1 MRPGRERIAGFHEAF
16 AEAAIDPSEALVCPQ
31 ETSMDFAHGDALA
44 LLGASDRPTALI
56 ALGTAPDEA
65 RRVAD
70 AFEAHDESLLTQS
83 YALRDDRDAY
93 IGFVR
98 RSTDMLDRVMRADR
112 DAQEAP
118 PHEDKAAE

>member
-1 MRPGRERIAGFHEAF
+1 MLPAPSIAATPTSVEAF
-16 AEAAIDPSEALVCPQ
+16 ER
-31 ETSMDFAHGDALA
+31 ETFRGALA
-44 LLGASDRPTALI
+44 LGEKALI